1 MRLVL
6 SFEYLTFKFR
16 IQPGN
21 DWCKVDTE
29 LIQSPSFPSLQG
41 ELPFP
46 CKVDCHIMGDE
57 SIEMRELKNLANC
70 FAELYAGVKNFEKPH
85 FMESVISIDLSAPF
99 YHKQCFVQNGERKTE
114 YIYNK
119 PSMDFKINITA
130 PYTGGSMKNYIT
142 LCLDSVQT
150 EYFYT
155 YIKLI
160 LGIVSE
166 DDKTVLEMLSN
177 GILTDD

>member
-16 IQPGN
+16 IQPGK

-57 SIEMRELKNLANC
+57 SIEMRELKSLANS

-85 FMESVISIDLSAPF
+85 FMESVVGIDLMAPF
-99 YHKQCFVQNGERKTE
+99 TYKQVYVQNGESKTE
-114 YIYNK
+114 YIFNK
-119 PSMDFKINITA
+119 PTMVFKINITA
-130 PYTGGSMKNYIT
+130 PYTGSSIQNYIN
-142 LCLDSVQT
+142 LSFDSVQT

-155 YIKLI
+155 YLKFV
-160 LGIVSE
+160 LGVVSKDDETVSE
-166 DDKTVLEMLSN
+166 LFAK